1 MRGGRE
7 LVSWAGGVMTK
18 EGRVDYVGRNR
29 GMFSAERERETEGLQ
44 WNLFSF

>member
-1 MRGGRE
+1 
-7 LVSWAGGVMTK
+7 MTK
-18 EGRVDYVGRNR
+18 EGRVEDVGRNR